1 MIDVFVLLSQK
12 FYLLLKQA
20 ISDRFRILFNICKEF
35 SCISLYSLSPP
46 SEVKLFSK
54 VRNGNDF
61 ESVKPM
67 NNGSGLSEL
76 HQGNLC
82 INQHQSIILILAP
95 SYPYNIISIEPFPFK
110 CFNKLCFKET
120 AKYVSKLIQVSLLEK
135 IICFGIFIFSFLA
148 NMVNTDIVS

>member
-1 MIDVFVLLSQK
+1 MTEKDLEFVFMFFILKIFCKKMIDVFVLLSQK

-82 INQHQSIILILAP
+82 INQHQSIIILTAP
-95 SYPYNIISIEPFPFK
+95 SYSNDIPVD
-110 CFNKLCFKET
+110 L
-120 AKYVSKLIQVSLLEK
+120 
-135 IICFGIFIFSFLA
+135 FS
-148 NMVNTDIVS
+148 S